1 MPCQAKWNYIGWL
14 EPIINNHWFGL
25 PINYMAFPKVKTA
38 GWLLWQGKLCSM
50 IFRHFFI
57 GMPTIRKSSPWCP
70 SLQTRARTLHHFP
83 LDGFTQE
90 WTAGEQAYENKHLGS
105 LQSTRRKPERR
116 RRRRRQVMLSHQT
129 TQLITYTYFREKMRK
144 NAVPIPS
151 RGFWEVH
158 MSTTSVRGTQAS
170 PHRPL
175 VFLLMIEQS
184 LHFEARFSL
193 TRECLTWWG
202 RNCQKLCPRALM
214 EPHLNNAW

>member
-25 PINYMAFPKVKTA
+25 PINSTGFHGLSKGENSWVIAVA
-38 GWLLWQGKLCSM
+38 RQALQ
-50 IFRHFFI
+50 HFFATFSLECQLLGNHHPGVPHFESKDLAPFSVGRLHPRMDSWI
-57 GMPTIRKSSPWCP
+57 TSLRKQTSWIP
-70 SLQTRARTLHHFP
+70 SIHKKKARKKKKKKTSHSFP
-83 LDGFTQE
+83 PN
-90 WTAGEQAYENKHLGS
+90 YS
-105 LQSTRRKPERR
+105 
-116 RRRRRQVMLSHQT
+116 
-129 TQLITYTYFREKMRK
+129 TYTTYSRVEMRK
-144 NAVPIPS
+144 ITVPIPS

-170 PHRPL
+170 PHGPL